1 MTYLHNQW
9 DKLNVYCSDGRLRIS
24 NILAENTIR
33 PVAVGRKAWLFADT
47 PAGANASAIHYS
59 LIETAKANG
68 LTPFNYLTYLLEEL
82 PKKPE
87 NLEYLMPWNVELK
100 TVI

>member
-1 MTYLHNQW
+1 MF
-9 DKLNVYCSDGRLRIS
+9 C
-24 NILAENTIR
+24 NT
-33 PVAVGRKAWLFADT
+33 AS
-47 PAGANASAIHYS
+47 GANASAILYS

-68 LTPFNYLTYLLEEL
+68 LTPFNYMMFLLEEL

-87 NLEYLMPWNVELK
+87 DLDYLMPWNVKLK